1 LQKHLLILHGPSFH
15 QVFLGILGKNIK
27 FFRYRKE
34 YSQADLAEKIDISI
48 TFLSNIER
56 GLKFPKPD
64 IITRI
69 ADGLE
74 INVYELFK
82 NDIIPEDNKKI
93 INRLSEDMTNK
104 VNLAI
109 NDVFKQYLG

>member
-1 LQKHLLILHGPSFH
+1 MNGQELKA
-15 QVFLGILGKNIK
+15 ILGKNVK

-69 ADGLE
+69 AEGLE
-74 INVYELFK
+74 IDVYELFK
-82 NDIIPEDNKKI
+82 VDIIPENNKEI
-93 INRLSEDMTNK
+93 INRLSKDMSNK

>member
-1 LQKHLLILHGPSFH
+1 MTGQELKA
-15 QVFLGILGKNIK
+15 VLGRNIK

-34 YSQADLAEKIDISI
+34 YSQADLAEKVDISI

-56 GLKFPKPD
+56 GLKYPKPD

-109 NDVFKQYLG
+109 NDVFRQYLG

>member
-1 LQKHLLILHGPSFH
+1 MTGQELKA
-15 QVFLGILGKNIK
+15 VLGRNIK

-34 YSQADLAEKIDISI
+34 YSQADLAEKVDISI

-56 GLKFPKPD
+56 GLKYPKPD

>member
-1 LQKHLLILHGPSFH
+1 MTGQELKA
-15 QVFLGILGKNIK
+15 ILGKNIK
-27 FFRYRKE
+27 FFRFRKE
-34 YSQADLAEKIDISI
+34 YSQADLAEKVDISI

-69 ADGLE
+69 ADGLD

-82 NDIIPEDNKKI
+82 SDIIPEDNKKI
-93 INRLSEDMTNK
+93 INRLSKDMTNR

>member
-1 LQKHLLILHGPSFH
+1 MNGQELKSIF
-15 QVFLGILGKNIK
+15 GKNIK

-56 GLKFPKPD
+56 GLKFPKPN

-74 INVYELFK
+74 INVYELFMA
-82 NDIIPEDNKKI
+82 DMIPEDNKKI
-93 INRLSEDMTNK
+93 FNRLSEDMTNK

-109 NDVFKQYLG
+109 NDVFRQYLG